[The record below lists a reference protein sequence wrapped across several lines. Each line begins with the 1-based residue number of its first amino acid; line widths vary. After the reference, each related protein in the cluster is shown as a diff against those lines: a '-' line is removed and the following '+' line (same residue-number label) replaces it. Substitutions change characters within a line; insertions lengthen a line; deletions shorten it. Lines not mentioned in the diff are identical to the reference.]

1 MQTRTLLL
9 LILTAVAFQASAA
22 FAQTA
27 PGTPGSDQVIPEKDR
42 SNPKTSPQG
51 EPLQSGRSESLS
63 EKLDASGGVIK
74 PKPGVDPGIVK
85 PAPVP
90 EPNST
95 PVIQPRGTPRG
106 PAGPEPK

>member
-9 LILTAVAFQASAA
+9 LAAVAFQASAA

-27 PGTPGSDQVIPEKDR
+27 PGAPGSDQVIPEKDR
-42 SNPKTSPQG
+42 SLPNTLPKG

-63 EKLDASGGVIK
+63 DKLNAGGGVIK

-95 PVIQPRGTPRG
+95 PVIPPRGMPGG
-106 PAGPEPK
+106 PPGPEPK